1 MWFCHI
7 LSSNAIS
14 KYSVSLLVSTT
25 TQQTHVPSNSTASSR
40 NIMSDDLKKAILN
53 IHVLRRCPPHLIIR
67 NLRGGGVLKS
77 LKKLSQPLV
86 FVVGFVI
93 FEPFFRFFLRIICVR
108 FFLGYQSCSTQKSIL
123 YMVFKYIFQT
133 SIEHKVNL

>member
-53 IHVLRRCPPHLIIR
+53 IHVLRRCPPHHQEPW
-67 NLRGGGVLKS
+67 GGGVLKT